1 MPIPLHERAVR
12 GFENREFVA
21 DLECRFSSGYCEEIA
36 ALFILRKKRGIW
48 RASLDRLKVVS

>member
-1 MPIPLHERAVR
+1 MPIPLSEGIK

-36 ALFILRKKRGIW
+36 ALFILRINRRISQ
-48 RASLDRLKVVS
+48 ASLDRVKAVG